1 MLNPINNSIVR
12 STKESS
18 IFDVQ
23 IMIKKIIYLW
33 SYSLNNIF
41 LPKYLI
47 SFYEPLNHVKNINY

>member
-1 MLNPINNSIVR
+1 MLNPINNSIAR

-23 IMIKKIIYLW
+23 IMIEKKIFMN
-33 SYSLNNIF
+33 SSLNNIF